1 MMIDLPSQVL
11 VEVDK
16 YQGELTSLTLSQ
28 ILQVDVQR
36 VVGAIKSLEALGKYF
51 KQII

>member
-16 YQGELTSLTLSQ
+16 YQGELTSLALSQ

-51 KQII
+51 KI